1 MDQITPDLCDE
12 RRTVMDERFRRDKE
26 RIEDLEQWQTDSRER
41 LLQLEKLSLQL
52 GEMVKRDDERLA
64 KHDASLRDQGQRL
77 GALEK
82 HSIEKMD
89 ERIKELESR
98 SGKKWDKMVWL
109 ILSGGVSAAVAA
121 LMPAVFG
128 LMR

>member
-1 MDQITPDLCDE
+1 MDQVTPDLCDE
-12 RRTVMDERFRRDKE
+12 RRTVMDERFKRDKE
-26 RIEDLEQWQTDSRER
+26 RLEDLERFQQDSGER

-52 GEMVKRDDERLA
+52 GEMLKRDDERLA

-98 SGKKWDKMVWL
+98 SGKKWDKLVWL
-109 ILSGGVSAAVAA
+109 VVSGGVSAAVAA
-121 LMPAVFG
+121 IMPAVFG
-128 LMR
+128 LLR